1 MLDLVVAEGAGGE
14 AEADDPQGDNEAL
27 AADCLAEIME
37 PFVPQGSGGS
47 ISMAAPIAASN
58 LDPNAKEFLHSSKIR
73 AKLLGDPTYLQPLI
87 SPQSSEHVADLL
99 EAGDE
104 EVRGIVL
111 PGVTPNARLFMKT
124 EEGAKE
130 FVALVSRPELQLGD
144 LENILNVV
152 LGEPQQFDDQYWVTS
167 LEALITAVAQRGSH
181 DLRTRLVHYLQD
193 ENVMNRV
200 GGGQVLAHCLTTM
213 PYEETKAL
221 IRHALDTINDK
232 LKSEFGSRC
241 LSICF
246 RNAQADEVQDFN
258 KVCSLLWIP
267 GSNYLMQDVLEH
279 GNGDI
284 HHAVVHELMK
294 DVASLFSHKYGHGVM
309 HACFLKTGESRG
321 KLQERRRPQPPIHA
335 HTYMSSN
342 LLMSAHTSM
351 AYM

>member
-1 MLDLVVAEGAGGE
+1 M
-14 AEADDPQGDNEAL
+14 
-27 AADCLAEIME
+27 
-37 PFVPQGSGGS
+37 
-47 ISMAAPIAASN
+47 
-58 LDPNAKEFLHSSKIR
+58 
-73 AKLLGDPTYLQPLI
+73 
-87 SPQSSEHVADLL
+87 SPRSSEHVVDLL

-111 PGVTPNARLFMKT
+111 AGVTPNARLFMKT

-152 LGEPQQFDDQYWVTS
+152 LGEPQQFDDQYRVTS
-167 LEALITAVAQRGSH
+167 LEALITAVAQRGSP
-181 DLRTRLVHYLQD
+181 DLRTQLVHYLQD
-193 ENVMNRV
+193 ENVMNHV

-232 LKSEFGSRC
+232 MKSEFGSRC

-258 KVCSLLWIP
+258 KV
-267 GSNYLMQDVLEH
+267 DVLEH
-279 GNGDI
+279 DNGDI
-284 HHAVVHELMK
+284 QHVVVHELMK
-294 DVASLFSHKYGHGVM
+294 DVASLFSHKYGHGVL
-309 HACFLKTGESRG
+309 HACFLKTGESWG

>member
-1 MLDLVVAEGAGGE
+1 MLDLAVAEGAGEE
-14 AEADDPQGDNEAL
+14 AEADDPQGDSEAL
-27 AADCLAEIME
+27 AADRLAEITE
-37 PFVPQGSGGS
+37 PFVPQGS
-47 ISMAAPIAASN
+47 AADVP
-58 LDPNAKEFLHSSKIR
+58 R
-73 AKLLGDPTYLQPLI
+73 
-87 SPQSSEHVADLL
+87 SSEHVADLL

-111 PGVTPNARLFMKT
+111 AGVTPNARLFTKT

-130 FVALVSRPELQLGD
+130 FVALVSRPELQLSD

-167 LEALITAVAQRGSH
+167 LEALITAVAQRGSP

-193 ENVMNRV
+193 ENVMNRA
-200 GGGQVLAHCLTTM
+200 GGGQVLAHFLTTM
-213 PYEETKAL
+213 PYEDTKAL

-246 RNAQADEVQDFN
+246 RNTQADEVQDFN
-258 KVCSLLWIP
+258 KVIP
-267 GSNYLMQDVLEH
+267 DSNYLMQDVLEH

-284 HHAVVHELMK
+284 QHAIVHELMK
-294 DVASLFSHKYGHGVM
+294 DVASLFSHKYGHGVL

-321 KLQERRRPQPPIHA
+321 TRSSEKIESLKLSHEANVSTSQVPHIRLEAPT
-335 HTYMSSN
+335 TYNVHMQITTFVSC
-342 LLMSAHTSM
+342 
-351 AYM
+351 

>member
-1 MLDLVVAEGAGGE
+1 MLDLAVAEGAGEE
-14 AEADDPQGDNEAL
+14 AEADDPQGDSEAL
-27 AADCLAEIME
+27 AADRLAEITE

-47 ISMAAPIAASN
+47 VSTAAPIATSN

-73 AKLLGDPTYLQPLI
+73 AKLLGDPTYLQPLM
-87 SPQSSEHVADLL
+87 SPRSSEHVADLL

-111 PGVTPNARLFMKT
+111 AGVTPNARLFMKT
-124 EEGAKE
+124 EEGGKE
-130 FVALVSRPELQLGD
+130 FVVLVSRPELQLSD

-167 LEALITAVAQRGSH
+167 LEALITAVAQRGSP
-181 DLRTRLVHYLQD
+181 DLRTWLVHYLQD
-193 ENVMNRV
+193 ENVMNRA
-200 GGGQVLAHCLTTM
+200 GGGQVLAHFLTTM
-213 PYEETKAL
+213 PYEDTKAL

-258 KVCSLLWIP
+258 KIP
-267 GSNYLMQDVLEH
+267 DSNYLMQDVLEH

-284 HHAVVHELMK
+284 QHAVVHELMK
-294 DVASLFSHKYGHGVM
+294 YVAGLFSHKYGHGVL

>member
-1 MLDLVVAEGAGGE
+1 M
-14 AEADDPQGDNEAL
+14 
-27 AADCLAEIME
+27 
-37 PFVPQGSGGS
+37 
-47 ISMAAPIAASN
+47 
-58 LDPNAKEFLHSSKIR
+58 
-73 AKLLGDPTYLQPLI
+73 
-87 SPQSSEHVADLL
+87 SPRSSEHVVDLL

-111 PGVTPNARLFMKT
+111 AGVTPNARLFMKT

-152 LGEPQQFDDQYWVTS
+152 LGEPQQFDDQYRVTS
-167 LEALITAVAQRGSH
+167 LEALITAVAQRGSP
-181 DLRTRLVHYLQD
+181 DLRTQL
-193 ENVMNRV
+193 
-200 GGGQVLAHCLTTM
+200 
-213 PYEETKAL
+213 AL

-232 LKSEFGSRC
+232 MKSEFGSRC

-258 KVCSLLWIP
+258 K
-267 GSNYLMQDVLEH
+267 DVLEH
-279 GNGDI
+279 DNGDI
-284 HHAVVHELMK
+284 QHVVVHELMK
-294 DVASLFSHKYGHGVM
+294 DVASLFSHKYGHGVL
-309 HACFLKTGESRG
+309 HACFLKTGESWG

>member
-1 MLDLVVAEGAGGE
+1 MLDLAIAEGAGGE

-27 AADCLAEIME
+27 AADRLAEITE
-37 PFVPQGSGGS
+37 PFVPQGSGRS
-47 ISMAAPIAASN
+47 VSTAAPITASN

-73 AKLLGDPTYLQPLI
+73 AKLLGDPTYLQTLM
-87 SPQSSEHVADLL
+87 SPQSSEQVADLL

-111 PGVTPNARLFMKT
+111 AGVMPNARLFMKT

-130 FVALVSRPELQLGD
+130 FVALVSRPELQLGN
-144 LENILNVV
+144 LGNILNVV

-167 LEALITAVAQRGSH
+167 LEALITAVAQRGFP
-181 DLRTRLVHYLQD
+181 DLRTRLVHFLQD
-193 ENVMNRV
+193 ENMMNRAR
-200 GGGQVLAHCLTTM
+200 GGQVLAHCLTTM
-213 PYEETKAL
+213 PYEEIKAL

-258 KVCSLLWIP
+258 KCSLLWIS
-267 GSNYLMQDVLEH
+267 GNNYLMQDILEH

-294 DVASLFSHKYGHGVM
+294 DVASLFSHKYGHDVM

>member
-1 MLDLVVAEGAGGE
+1 MIPKDMSSARTVSRDHGAVRAGG
-14 AEADDPQGDNEAL
+14 
-27 AADCLAEIME
+27 
-37 PFVPQGSGGS
+37 GGS
-47 ISMAAPIAASN
+47 VSTAAPIAASN
-58 LDPNAKEFLHSSKIR
+58 LDPNAKESLHSSKIR
-73 AKLLGDPTYLQPLI
+73 AKLLGDPTYLQPLM
-87 SPQSSEHVADLL
+87 SPRSSEHVVDLL
-99 EAGDE
+99 EAGDD

-111 PGVTPNARLFMKT
+111 ALVTPNARLFMKT

-130 FVALVSRPELQLGD
+130 FVALVSWPELQLGD
-144 LENILNVV
+144 LENIHNVV
-152 LGEPQQFDDQYWVTS
+152 LGEPRVTS
-167 LEALITAVAQRGSH
+167 LEALITAVAQRGSP
-181 DLRTRLVHYLQD
+181 DLRTGLVHYLQD
-193 ENVMNRV
+193 ENVVNRA

-221 IRHALDTINDK
+221 IRHALETINDK
-232 LKSEFGSRC
+232 LKLEFGSRC

-258 KVCSLLWIP
+258 KQLLDA
-267 GSNYLMQDVLEH
+267 GRLEH

-284 HHAVVHELMK
+284 QHAVVHELMK
-294 DVASLFSHKYGHGVM
+294 DIASLFSHKYGHGVL
-309 HACFLKTGESRG
+309 HACFLKTGETRG

>member
-1 MLDLVVAEGAGGE
+1 MLDLAVAEGAGGE

-27 AADCLAEIME
+27 AADRLAKITE

-47 ISMAAPIAASN
+47 ISTAAPIAASN

-87 SPQSSEHVADLL
+87 SLQSSEHVADLL

-111 PGVTPNARLFMKT
+111 AGVTPNARLFMKT

-130 FVALVSRPELQLGD
+130 FVTGGELQLGD

-167 LEALITAVAQRGSH
+167 LEALITAVAQRGSP
-181 DLRTRLVHYLQD
+181 DLRTRL
-193 ENVMNRV
+193 
-200 GGGQVLAHCLTTM
+200 
-213 PYEETKAL
+213 AL

-258 KVCSLLWIP
+258 KCSLLWIP